1 MPYRLRPRAA
11 QRRSRGQL
19 TLVDFDQ
26 MPTLGAIAVYHG
38 RERPRT
44 ISALSRGEQP
54 GPENCIGKLVAGAMM
69 EDIA

>member
-1 MPYRLRPRAA
+1 MD
-11 QRRSRGQL
+11 
-19 TLVDFDQ
+19 TLDDFDQ

-54 GPENCIGKLVAGAMM
+54 GPEICIGKLVAGAMM
-69 EDIA
+69 QDIA